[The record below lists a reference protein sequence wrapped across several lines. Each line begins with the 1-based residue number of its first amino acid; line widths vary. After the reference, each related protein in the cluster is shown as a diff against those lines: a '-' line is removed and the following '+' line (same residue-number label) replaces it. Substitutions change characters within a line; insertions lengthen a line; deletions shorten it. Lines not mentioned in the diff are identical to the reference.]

1 MVNVR
6 ISFAISACLVR
17 RNGEEER
24 KGNERE
30 GEKMRGKKG
39 QSTFRLFD
47 LTWNHLVE
55 HEIISPLFFL
65 SFLQTKHALRGLC

>member
-17 RNGEEER
+17 RNGEEKR

-47 LTWNHLVE
+47 LTWNHLV
-55 HEIISPLFFL
+55 
-65 SFLQTKHALRGLC
+65 